1 MDCGHIK
8 KENEMDLEKL
18 LNSAEGKKL
27 LELANLEKPTCG
39 EVNLSRAKE
48 IEVSRETY
56 VEAQSRGLTLS
67 ELLETE
73 NYDPSGASSPLDA
86 FERQLAV
93 KDIRVGGKNPVTV
106 ELFYQG
112 APALLPEFMMR
123 EIKRGQKMRPEL
135 DKLIASSSTISS
147 SRYTPFYVN
156 VTPNQSKLSLRPIG
170 DSAEIPTLTVA
181 EQLHSITVPDYGI
194 TLKTS
199 YKALRHRTTA
209 QFRVLLWYI
218 GFRLQADKM
227 ALVVDT
233 VTNGDGNDNAATVI
247 NTDTSGSFTYADL
260 VALWNEFFPF
270 EMNTIL
276 CHKDMIKTI
285 LTMDEFKDPMAGFK
299 FQKTGDLVSPL
310 GSTLVRCD
318 DVPSDVVMGLDNRFA
333 IEEVVSQPLMVEY
346 DKVIEQKLEEAVI
359 SESVAYAKVIKEAA
373 LVLDTV
379 WA

>member
-1 MDCGHIK
+1 
-8 KENEMDLEKL
+8 MDLEKL
-18 LNSAEGKKL
+18 LNSPEGKKL
-27 LELANLEKPTCG
+27 LELANLEKPVSG
-39 EVNLSRAKE
+39 QVDLSRAKE
-48 IEVSRETY
+48 IKVGRETY
-56 VEAQSRGLTLS
+56 LEAQSRGLSLS

-73 NYDPSGASSPLDA
+73 GYDPSGINSPLDA
-86 FERQLAV
+86 FERQLAAS
-93 KDIRVGGKNPVTV
+93 DIRVGGRNPVTV

-123 EIKRGQKMRPEL
+123 EIRRGQNMRPEL
-135 DKLIASSSTISS
+135 TKLLASSSSISS

-156 VTPNQSKLSLRPIG
+156 VASDQTRLSLRPIG

-181 EQLHSITVPDYGI
+181 EQLHSVTVPDYGI

-209 QFRVLLWYI
+209 QFRVLLWYV

-233 VTNGDGNDNAATVI
+233 IINGDGNSNPAAVI
-247 NTDTSGSFTYADL
+247 NTASSGDFTYADL
-260 VALWNEFFPF
+260 VTLWNEFFPF

-276 CHKDMIKTI
+276 CHKDLIKSV
-285 LTMDEFKDPMAGFK
+285 LTMEEFKDPMAGFN

-310 GSTLVRCD
+310 GSGLVRCD
-318 DVPSDVVMGLDNRFA
+318 DVPSDVVIGLDNRFA

-379 WA
+379 WS

>member
-1 MDCGHIK
+1 LQKEIK
-8 KENEMDLEKL
+8 MDLEKL
-18 LNSAEGKKL
+18 LNSPEGKKL
-27 LELANLEKPTCG
+27 LELANSEKPVSG
-39 EVNLSRAKE
+39 QVDLSRAKE
-48 IEVSRETY
+48 IKVTRETY
-56 VEAQSRGLTLS
+56 LEAQSRGVTLS

-73 NYDPSGASSPLDA
+73 EYDPSDINSPLDA
-86 FERQLAV
+86 FERQLAAH
-93 KDIRVGGKNPVTV
+93 DIRVGGKNPVTV

-135 DKLIASSSTISS
+135 DKLIASSSEISS

-156 VTPNQSKLSLRPIG
+156 VTPDQSKLSLRPIG

-209 QFRVLLWYI
+209 QFKVLLWYI

-227 ALVVDT
+227 ALVVNT
-233 VTNGDGNDNAATVI
+233 IINGDGNNNSATVI
-247 NTDTSGSFTYADL
+247 NTATSGSFTYTDL
-260 VALWNEFFPF
+260 ISLWNEFFPF

-276 CHKDMIKTI
+276 CHKDLIKTI

-310 GSTLVRCD
+310 GSSLVRCD
-318 DVPSDVVMGLDNRFA
+318 DVSSDRVIGLDNRFA

>member
-1 MDCGHIK
+1 M
-8 KENEMDLEKL
+8 ELEKL
-18 LNSAEGKKL
+18 LKTKEGKNL
-27 LELANLEKPTCG
+27 LDLAAGEKPVSG
-39 EVNLSRAKE
+39 HLDISRAKE
-48 IEVSRETY
+48 IKVSRETY
-56 VEAQSRGLTLS
+56 LEAQSRGMNLS

-73 NYDPSGASSPLDA
+73 DYDPSGINSPLDA
-86 FERQLAV
+86 FERQLV
-93 KDIRVGGKNPVTV
+93 VHDMRVGGKNPVTV

-135 DKLIASSSTISS
+135 DKLIASTSLISN

-156 VTPNQSKLSLRPIG
+156 VTPAQTKLSLRPIG
-170 DSAEIPTLTVA
+170 DLAEIPTLTVA
-181 EQLHSITVPDYGI
+181 EQLHSITVPDYGM

-209 QFRVLLWYI
+209 QFKVLLWYI

-227 ALVVDT
+227 GLLVNT
-233 VTNGDGNDNAATVI
+233 IINGDGNGNAATVI
-247 NTDTSGSFTYADL
+247 NTASSGSLTYADL
-260 VALWNEFFPF
+260 VTLWNEFFPF

-276 CHKDMIKTI
+276 CHKDKIKTV
-285 LTMDEFKDPMAGFK
+285 LTLDEFKDPMAGFM

-310 GSTLVRCD
+310 GSSLVRCD
-318 DVPSDVVMGLDNRFA
+318 DVPSDLVIGLDNRFA
-333 IEEVVSQPLMVEY
+333 MEEVVSQPLMVEY

-359 SESVAYAKVIKEAA
+359 SESVAYAKVIKEAG

>member
-1 MDCGHIK
+1 
-8 KENEMDLEKL
+8 MDLEKL

-27 LELANLEKPTCG
+27 LELANQEKFVSG
-39 EVNLSRAKE
+39 QVDLSRAKE
-48 IEVSRETY
+48 IKVTRETY
-56 VEAQSRGLTLS
+56 LEAQSRGATLS

-73 NYDPSGASSPLDA
+73 EYDPSDINSPLDA

-93 KDIRVGGKNPVTV
+93 HDIRVGGKNPITV

-135 DKLIASSSTISS
+135 DKLIASSSEISS

-156 VTPNQSKLSLRPIG
+156 VTPHQSKLSLRPIG

-199 YKALRHRTTA
+199 YKALKHRTTA
-209 QFRVLLWYI
+209 QFKVLLWFI

-227 ALVVDT
+227 GLVVDT
-233 VTNGDGNDNAATVI
+233 IINGDGNDNSATVI
-247 NTDTSGSFTYADL
+247 NTTSSGSFTYADL
-260 VALWNEFFPF
+260 IALWNEFFPF

-276 CHKDMIKTI
+276 CHKDLIKTI

-310 GSTLVRCD
+310 GSSLVRCD
-318 DVPSDVVMGLDNRFA
+318 DVSSDLVIGLDNRFA

>member
-1 MDCGHIK
+1 M
-8 KENEMDLEKL
+8 ELEKL

-27 LELANLEKPTCG
+27 LELANSEKPVSG
-39 EVNLSRAKE
+39 QVDLSRAKE
-48 IEVSRETY
+48 MKISRETY
-56 VEAQSRGLTLS
+56 LEAQSRGMSLS

-73 NYDPSGASSPLDA
+73 DYDPSGINTPLDA

-93 KDIRVGGKNPVTV
+93 NDLRVGGKNPVTV

-135 DKLIASSSTISS
+135 EKLIASSSEISS

-156 VTPNQSKLSLRPIG
+156 VTPTQAKLSLRPIG

-209 QFRVLLWYI
+209 QFKVLLWYI

-227 ALVVDT
+227 GFLVNT
-233 VTNGDGNDNAATVI
+233 VINGDGNSNSATVI
-247 NTDTSGSFTYADL
+247 NSATSGSLSYADL
-260 VALWNEFFPF
+260 ITLWNEFFPF

-276 CHKDMIKTI
+276 CHKDKIKTI
-285 LTMDEFKDPMAGFK
+285 LILDEFKDPMAGFM
-299 FQKTGDLVSPL
+299 FQSTGDLVSPL
-310 GSTLVRCD
+310 GSSLVRCD
-318 DVPSDVVMGLDNRFA
+318 DVSSDLVIGLDNRFA
-333 IEEVVSQPLMVEY
+333 MEEVVSQSLMVEY

-379 WA
+379 WP